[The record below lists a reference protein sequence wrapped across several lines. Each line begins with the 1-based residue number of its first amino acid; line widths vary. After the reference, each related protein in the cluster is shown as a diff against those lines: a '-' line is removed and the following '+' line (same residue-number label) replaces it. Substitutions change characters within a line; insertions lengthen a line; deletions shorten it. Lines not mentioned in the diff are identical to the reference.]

1 LLVAGFSVAGAAGSE
16 EHEQQRGSIKRI
28 VLAPRK
34 QQYFGT
40 GIIANRAGGA
50 VSTQIIFK
58 VAYGFLK
65 QPNNSAGSRVG
76 FAHADISLVAGRR
89 CRHGNHDCRDRRRLD
104 GIAWQGGTGD
114 HWIAGVSHYL
124 GRGRLAG
131 RWQGVGHNPLGA
143 LAVFGLLG
151 LLAAQVAT
159 GLFSSDDIA
168 FNGPLFSFVDQSVA
182 DRLTGYHHWLS
193 NVLFALLGLH
203 VGAILFY
210 AVVKRNNL
218 VIPMLTGWTVAHSP
232 KPARKGSV
240 FALVLSI
247 AIAAVAV
254 YGASSAGAAV
264 HAPAAV
270 PAPVASETATAA
282 PAASAPAASAT
293 RTTAAW

>member
-1 LLVAGFSVAGAAGSE
+1 MGS
-16 EHEQQRGSIKRI
+16 SINQTTARVHVWDLPVRI
-28 VLAPRK
+28 
-34 QQYFGT
+34 F
-40 GIIANRAGGA
+40 
-50 VSTQIIFK
+50 
-58 VAYGFLK
+58 
-65 QPNNSAGSRVG
+65 
-76 FAHADISLVAGRR
+76 HWSLVAAVVTAITTAEIGGDWMEL
-89 CRHGNHDCRDRRRLD
+89 HGK
-104 GIAWQGGTGD
+104 
-114 HWIAGVSHYL
+114 AGLAIIGLLAFRITWGVVGSTHARFANFAPTPAKIRSY
-124 GRGRLAG
+124 LAG

-151 LLAAQVAT
+151 LLAAQAAT